1 MTQAWYR
8 VASLS
13 FGYVS
18 AAIIALI
25 VLMAVRKHLSDMRLW
40 SRVRRNLPQAG
51 AAGVLRVLSS
61 GGRRLPAGQDIP
73 VPYEGTL
80 GSAMSCD
87 VRIPARRVHLRSAFF
102 WMEKDAL
109 HMVALHRDGFLVDD
123 VPVEPGDEAVLHDGA
138 VLRVGEIKL
147 VWRVS
152 GVAALRGDEPEG
164 PYVTRARRTS
174 AQRGVGDGIGAPGR
188 GEARREKRLREKQDR
203 TGEDQAGAKQVDRRG
218 KKKADGKAETRQ
230 SKRKT
235 DAEKAEGKT
244 YTSKTA
250 RTPKKADQAKVKATA
265 KTPRAKASEDERR
278 TRR

>member
-25 VLMAVRKHLSDMRLW
+25 VLMAARGHLSELRLW
-40 SRVRRNLPQAG
+40 RRVRRGLPQAG
-51 AAGVLRVLSS
+51 AAGVLRVLSAK
-61 GGRRLPAGQDIP
+61 GRRLAAGQDIP

-102 WMEKDAL
+102 WMERDAL

-123 VPVEPGDEAVLHDGA
+123 VPVEPGDEAILGDGA

-152 GVAALRGDEPEG
+152 GVAALRGETPEG

-174 AQRGVGDGIGAPGR
+174 AQRGGGDGLGAPGR
-188 GEARREKRLREKQDR
+188 GEARREKRLREKQASA
-203 TGEDQAGAKQVDRRG
+203 EMAAGAK
-218 KKKADGKAETRQ
+218 KKARPAETKGKAKPAETKAKQTQTKAKTTQ
-230 SKRKT
+230 SKAKPTR
-235 DAEKAEGKT
+235 AKAK
-244 YTSKTA
+244 SA
-250 RTPKKADQAKVKATA
+250 
-265 KTPRAKASEDERR
+265 PRAKAADKASDAAPETKRA

>member
-8 VASLS
+8 VSSLS
-13 FGYVS
+13 IGYAG

-25 VLMAVRKHLSDMRLW
+25 VLMAARRHLSDMRLW

-51 AAGVLRVLSS
+51 AAGVLRVLSA
-61 GGRRLPAGQDIP
+61 GGRRLAAGQDIP

-123 VPVEPGDEAVLHDGA
+123 VPVEPGDEAVLRDGA

-152 GVAALRGDEPEG
+152 RVAALLGDEPEG
-164 PYVTRARRTS
+164 PYVTTARRTS

-188 GEARREKRLREKQDR
+188 GEARREKRLREKQARPGKDK
-203 TGEDQAGAKQVDRRG
+203 AKEKAEKKRADKHKE
-218 KKKADGKAETRQ
+218 KKKTEGKAA
-230 SKRKT
+230 
-235 DAEKAEGKT
+235 AEKAEARAYKA
-244 YTSKTA
+244 KTA
-250 RTPKKADQAKVKATA
+250 RTQKKAETA
-265 KTPRAKASEDERR
+265 KAKPAAKSSRAKASEDERR